1 MPTVRTA
8 WIVLVVS
15 GLMTAPPSVCTY
27 SWRPVERRELLGA
40 VSSVAGPRPGPPAPG
55 TARWG
60 SGRRPTTAPDGHGG
74 GHVGVRT
81 GGCAGSGGAGG
92 GARPGGGRRARL
104 PPPAP
109 GGFR

>member
-27 SWRPVERRELLGA
+27 SWRPVERREVIGA
-40 VSSVAGPRPGPPAPG
+40 VSSVAGRRPGHAVPV
-55 TARWG
+55 TARSG
-60 SGRRPTTAPDGHGG
+60 SGRRPTPAPDGHGG

-81 GGCAGSGGAGG
+81 GGCAGSGGAGW
-92 GARPGGGRRARL
+92 GARPGGRRRARL
-104 PPPAP
+104 PRRAP
-109 GGFR
+109 GGF